1 MDVAHVFVS
10 LGVKDHAAVSDSG
23 DALIEGAHQIPGGEY
38 SAVSTDP
45 HGVAFGLVG
54 PRKE

>member
-1 MDVAHVFVS
+1 
-10 LGVKDHAAVSDSG
+10 VSDG
-23 DALIEGAHQIPGGEY
+23 GGALIAGPHQIPGGEY
-38 SAVSTDP
+38 SAVCTDP